1 MNYRDGLKTHYYNL
15 TRYLKEGYDAYVR
28 PVIDPKNITTVEI
41 DLTLFQIVDLVNWQ
55 DLKSNNFIL
64 SLLTKEKLIYTKND
78 QRETS

>member
-41 DLTLFQIVDLVNWQ
+41 DLTLFQIVDLVN
-55 DLKSNNFIL
+55 
-64 SLLTKEKLIYTKND
+64 
-78 QRETS
+78 